1 MESQYIRNFAEH
13 ENESFI
19 KSEQRAKIAQEVE
32 AFLANGGEIKKEPIY
47 VRLPDS
53 MISGSTQQL
62 KDGDNGSEARRR
74 EALSLHRRG
83 FSDKIISAK
92 LGISLITVRRYLNGG
107 LGAIW

>member
-53 MISGSTQQL
+53 KISTQQL

-74 EALSLHRRG
+74 EALRMHRSG
-83 FSDKIISAK
+83 FKESSIAAK
-92 LGISLITVRRYLNGG
+92 LGLSAGTVQKYLNGG
-107 LGAIW
+107 VRAIW

>member
-53 MISGSTQQL
+53 KISTQQL

-74 EALSLHRRG
+74 EALRLHRRG